1 MSDVFISYARE
12 NEDVARRLYYDL
24 KLQGIEPWLDQISLL
39 PGQNWRGEI
48 KKSIRKSRFFLALLS
63 SQSVDKRGY
72 AQKELREALD
82 ILDEV
87 SENDIYIIPVRLD
100 ECLPTIEK
108 LHQLQWLD
116 IFPSYDN
123 GFKKLLATMNFS
135 TKGRPESLEAVFHGK
150 YGHLQSSDSASPQT
164 EITLS
169 NPHFS
174 SRSAIC
180 PALIDT
186 GAETSA
192 IPKSAFDQIGELEGE
207 TVTMLSY
214 YDSTSE
220 RIWMVN
226 LNMQIGDHKIEDVH
240 AVVIPNISYA
250 IIGRDVLKNF
260 IAIFDGA
267 QQTVTIYKPIL

>member
-1 MSDVFISYARE
+1 MFDVFISYARE
-12 NEDVARRLYYDL
+12 NEDIARRLYYDL
-24 KLQGIEPWLDQISLL
+24 KLQGIDPWLDQISLL
-39 PGQNWRGEI
+39 PGQNWRSEI

-100 ECLPTIEK
+100 DCLPTSDR

-135 TKGRPESLEAVFHGK
+135 IKGRPESLEAVFHGK
-150 YGHLQSSDSASPQT
+150 YGNLQSSDRASPQT

-169 NPHFS
+169 NPHIS
-174 SRSAIC
+174 SLSAIC

-186 GAETSA
+186 GADTSA
-192 IPKSAFDQIGELEGE
+192 IPQSAFDQIGELE
-207 TVTMLSY
+207 V
-214 YDSTSE
+214 DSVCMENADGSSAIFGLAT
-220 RIWMVN
+220 
-226 LNMQIGDHKIEDVH
+226 LNIQIGDHKIEDVQ
-240 AVVIPNISYA
+240 AVVIPGASYA

-267 QQTVTIYKPIL
+267 QQTVTVYKPIL